1 MIKIGMKT
9 SKKIV
14 LAEDNPA
21 DVKLAQLALRGLPSE
36 IEMVQVGNGKE
47 LLEYLRSVPYEE
59 VAFVLLDL
67 NMPMVSGHDFLQI
80 RKQEPNIQKMPV
92 IVFTCSN
99 DYEDI
104 ENAYFM
110 GANAYI
116 NKPVDLDEYEQTF
129 QSIIRFWCGVTIQV
143 SL

>member
-1 MIKIGMKT
+1 MKIL
-9 SKKIV
+9 KKII

-36 IEMVQVGNGKE
+36 IEMVQVRNGKE
-47 LLEYLRSVPYEE
+47 LLDYLENVSPEE
-59 VAFVLLDL
+59 IAFVLLDL

-80 RKQEPNIQKMPV
+80 RKKDPQMQEMPV

-104 ENAYFM
+104 ENAYSL
-110 GANAYI
+110 GANAFI
-116 NKPVDLDEYEQTF
+116 NKPVDLDEYERAF
-129 QSIIRFWCGVTIQV
+129 RSIVGFWCGVSIEV

>member
-1 MIKIGMKT
+1 MKT
-9 SKKIV
+9 GKKII

-21 DVKLAQLALRGLPSE
+21 DVKLAQLALRGLPPDL
-36 IEMVQVGNGKE
+36 EMVQVSNGKE
-47 LLEYLRSVPYEE
+47 LLEYLMQSSPEE
-59 VAFVLLDL
+59 IAFVLLDL
-67 NMPMVSGHDFLQI
+67 NMPLVNGHDFLQI
-80 RKQEPNIQKMPV
+80 RKKEPNIQKMPV

-104 ENAYFM
+104 ENAYSM

-129 QSIIRFWCGVTIQV
+129 RSIIRFWCGVSIQV

>member
-1 MIKIGMKT
+1 MNV

-21 DVKLAQLALRGLPSE
+21 DIKLAQLALRRLPPE
-36 IEMVQVGNGKE
+36 IEMVQLGNGKE
-47 LLEYLRSVPYEE
+47 LLEYLEKASYEE
-59 VAFVLLDL
+59 IAFVLLDL
-67 NMPMVSGHDFLQI
+67 NMPMVNGHDFLQL
-80 RKQEPNIQKMPV
+80 RKQHPNLQKMPV

-104 ENAYFM
+104 EHAYAL

-116 NKPVDLDEYEQTF
+116 NKPVDLHEYEKTF
-129 QSIIRFWCGVTIQV
+129 QSIIRFWCGVSIQV
-143 SL
+143 SI

>member
-1 MIKIGMKT
+1 MKIN
-9 SKKIV
+9 KKIV

-21 DVKLAQLALRGLPSE
+21 DVKLAQLALRGLPAE

-47 LLEYLRSVPYEE
+47 LLDYLRKTPHEE
-59 VAFVLLDL
+59 IAFVLLDL

-80 RKQEPNIQKMPV
+80 RKTEPNIREMPV

-104 ENAYFM
+104 EHAYHM

-116 NKPVDLDEYEQTF
+116 NKPVELDEYERTF
-129 QSIIRFWCGVTIQV
+129 HSIIRFWCGVSIQV